1 MLNINTIHT
10 YLQIVQNSREPL
22 EVFREAIAN
31 AYDNGASEIEVTVE
45 YIQEDETI
53 NLTFKDNG
61 TGLSKKNIE
70 ELIFGLGHSTK
81 INDDNYIG
89 NKGVGTLLF
98 LKSRS
103 VTVTSFIDGKGAK
116 QRWIEPYR
124 TLLHYRDSFNTDN
137 IDIGIQEPEDV
148 LCSDQENGTTI
159 EINGFLHNN
168 PLEYHQ
174 ENLTD
179 FILWFTKLASFENQL
194 HSDEIRQFNVKLKG
208 LLFTEYNDDSPLLNP
223 YDTGNESYID
233 ISEIKTKDD
242 ADIISI
248 GFSFPSVSDYEELVK
263 CDKLIE
269 CKTDNIIKEIKKL
282 LVLKFS
288 SNDPLFSEFELDF
301 VYKDSLGNLK
311 DAKVEFVVYRIGE
324 SIRTEH
330 NKMLKRS
337 TNSLPS
343 YKYLVSERHGIYLSK
358 NYIPIQQINSI
369 IQSIGGG
376 GNGKWQY
383 VGFFNCESIDL
394 TIDRT
399 GAATINGDLQVK
411 LIKKINK
418 LMVTIDKK
426 VNEEIDDLVEKVN
439 ALRAEREQ
447 TIDNDNVTEGNKNDD
462 DIQENDDGDTENTDE
477 DTEDTEDS
485 EEDDGNNEDS
495 NDTGRNFTT
504 EAEKLEIQQKKAR
517 KTQRIHKIKL
527 KKALTVTT
535 TEGDITLREPN
546 SESELYGILMQI
558 ISLRPDLFDFNI
570 LDYNTSNGI
579 DILARDKDESEDNFD
594 NLFHIELKERLTNR
608 MNHLLDDVKYIIC
621 WTIDDSLRR
630 FLLLRDKYQYQ
641 YRLDSQKGYYILK
654 RENPVNIVK
663 IIELKDLIENHF
675 GQFNVARGSVMR
687 RG

>member
-31 AYDNGASEIEVTVE
+31 AYDNGASEIEITVE
-45 YIQEDETI
+45 YIKEDETI

-61 TGLSKKNIE
+61 TGLSKENIE
-70 ELIFGLGHSTK
+70 KLIFGLGHSTK

-89 NKGVGTLLF
+89 NKGVGTLLY

-103 VTVTSFIDGKGAK
+103 VTVTSFIGGKGAR
-116 QRWIEPYR
+116 QSWIEPYR
-124 TLLHYRDSFNTDN
+124 TLLDYRDNYNNDN
-137 IDIGIQEPEDV
+137 IDIGIQEPVDV
-148 LCSDQENGTTI
+148 PFSDQENGTSI
-159 EINGFLHNN
+159 KINGFLHNN

-174 ENLTD
+174 ENLKD
-179 FILWFTKLASFENQL
+179 FILWFTKSASFENQL
-194 HSDEIRQFNVKLKG
+194 HSDKIRQFNVKLKG
-208 LLFTEYNDDSPLLNP
+208 LLFTEYNDDSSLSNP
-223 YDTGNESYID
+223 YDTGNESYIEK
-233 ISEIKTKDD
+233 SEISTKEAAED
-242 ADIISI
+242 ISI
-248 GFSFPSVSDYEELVK
+248 GFSFPPVSDYEELVK
-263 CDKLIE
+263 CETVME
-269 CKTDNIIKEIKKL
+269 CKTDNIAKEIKKL

-288 SNDPLFSEFELDF
+288 SNDALFKEFELDF
-301 VYKDSLGNLK
+301 IYKDSLGNLK
-311 DAKVEFVVYRIGE
+311 DAKVEFVVYKVGE

-343 YKYLVSERHGIYLSK
+343 YKYLVSERYGIYLSK
-358 NYIPIQQINSI
+358 NFIPIQQINSV

-383 VGFFNCESIDL
+383 VGFFNCENIDL

-399 GAATINGDLQVK
+399 GAATINGDLQIK

-418 LMVTIDKK
+418 LMVTIDKQ
-426 VNEEIDDLVEKVN
+426 VNEEIEDLVEKVN
-439 ALRAEREQ
+439 GLRAEPEQ
-447 TIDNDNVTEGNKNDD
+447 TIYSDTESEGNKND
-462 DIQENDDGDTENTDE
+462 NDNDSKEINEETTKNTD
-477 DTEDTEDS
+477 DVT
-485 EEDDGNNEDS
+485 DDDNEDS

-504 EAEKLEIQQKKAR
+504 EAERLEIQQKKAI
-517 KTQRIHKIKL
+517 KTQRLHKIKL

-535 TEGDITLREPN
+535 TKGDVILREPN

-558 ISLRPDLFDFNI
+558 ITLRPDVFDFAI

-579 DILARDKDESEDNFD
+579 DILARDTDESEDNFD
-594 NLFHIELKERLTNR
+594 NIFHIELKERLTDR

-630 FLLLRDKYQYQ
+630 GLLLKDKFQYQ
-641 YRLDSQKGYYILK
+641 YRLDSLEGFYILK

-675 GQFNVARGSVMR
+675 GQFNVSRSSVTR
-687 RG
+687 RS